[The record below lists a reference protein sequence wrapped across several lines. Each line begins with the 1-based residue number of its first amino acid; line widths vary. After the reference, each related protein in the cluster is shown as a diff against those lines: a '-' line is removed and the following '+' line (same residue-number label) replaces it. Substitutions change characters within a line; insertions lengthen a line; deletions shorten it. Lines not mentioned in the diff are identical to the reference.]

1 MMENLHL
8 PLDFLAEETM
18 VLGEKLTKSKLENP
32 ESLDIRDAIGEE
44 ESGPIQLDLCSN
56 STEST
61 AELSQPDPDN
71 EKLKHIKERMKQ
83 YLANDSYIQFDEEVE
98 NSSSAPQF
106 KIPESPGLIYRICES
121 AGTYIVRSVYV
132 DDISREMKLI
142 HKDYTDQNYAKLRI
156 DEEAELQN
164 LRFFQSETIEQAEV
178 LHELFSNRRLPKEE
192 DVLCNISDP
201 GFSWWLD
208 VQPGKCTIYFKS
220 HGVECAQNYLK
231 LGPLSDINVFRRR
244 MRQLNEILQ
253 AHSCG
258 MSIIEDDNSLNINVT
273 KGSSVFFDALQKLIL
288 KGELPE
294 DSELVGVLF
303 RHLTL
308 RFFLKEVAIVR
319 TFWLEIESVLNANQ
333 LVQ

>member
-18 VLGEKLTKSKLENP
+18 VLGEKLTREKQS
-32 ESLDIRDAIGEE
+32 
-44 ESGPIQLDLCSN
+44 Q
-56 STEST
+56 STENHLGGQE
-61 AELSQPDPDN
+61 AVQLELSPED
-71 EKLKHIKERMKQ
+71 KLKHVKDRMKQ
-83 YLANDSYIQFDEEVE
+83 YLANDDFIQFDEVAEAE
-98 NSSSAPQF
+98 TKASRL
-106 KIPESPGLIYRICES
+106 PEQPGLIYRICES
-121 AGTYIVRSVYV
+121 AGTYIVRSVCV
-132 DDISREMKLI
+132 DNIHKEMSLI
-142 HKDYTDQNYAKLRI
+142 HEDFADQNYAKLRV
-156 DEEAELQN
+156 EQKEELQD

-208 VQPGKCTIYFKS
+208 VHPGKCTIYFKS

-258 MSIIEDDNSLNINVT
+258 MSIIEDDNSLNISIS
-273 KGSSVFFDALQKLIL
+273 KGSSVFFDALKKLVL

-294 DSELVGVLF
+294 DSELLGVLY
-303 RHLTL
+303 HQITL
-308 RFFLKEVAIVR
+308 QYFLKEVAVVR
-319 TFWLEIESVLNANQ
+319 TFWLEIESILSANQ
-333 LVQ
+333 PIQ